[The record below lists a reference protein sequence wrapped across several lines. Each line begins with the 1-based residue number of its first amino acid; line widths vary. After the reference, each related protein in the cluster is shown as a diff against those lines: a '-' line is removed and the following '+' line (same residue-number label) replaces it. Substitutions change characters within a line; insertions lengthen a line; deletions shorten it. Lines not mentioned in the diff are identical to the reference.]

1 MSIEVALPRPTRFSV
16 GRALGESIVIFAR
29 NIVWLV
35 PAACVARAVVLLAPE
50 PANDGGSIAWWNLGL
65 DELTD
70 WLASSLAD
78 AAIILVILQILR
90 GHRPSIGNL
99 TAGFRYVIPLTV
111 AYAIVGLPWTVL
123 AIVDRLWEHD
133 GLESFARWLI
143 IYVVAMIFY
152 VRWAISTQAIVIDR
166 IGSLG
171 GLVRSARLTKGRRW
185 ATFGLIVIPSVFFI
199 VLNVGMALLSEL
211 LAMTEWLADLID
223 YLVAATSTAYFAV
236 LTTILYYDLR
246 HEKEG
251 ADSGELARVFD

>member
-16 GRALGESIVIFAR
+16 GRALGESVVVFAR

-35 PAACVARAVVLLAPE
+35 PLSCAARAVVLLASE
-50 PANDGGSIAWWNLGL
+50 PVDDGGSIDWWTLGL
-65 DELTD
+65 DELTN
-70 WLASSLAD
+70 WFASSLAD

-99 TAGFRYVIPLTV
+99 TAGFRFIIPLTV
-111 AYAIVGLPWTVL
+111 AYAIVGLPWTVS
-123 AIVDRLWEHD
+123 AVVERLWESD
-133 GLESFARWLI
+133 GLASFARWLI
-143 IYVVAMIFY
+143 FYVVAMYFY

-166 IGSLG
+166 IGPLA
-171 GLVRSARLTKGRRW
+171 GLVRSARLTNGRRW
-185 ATFGLIVIPSVFFI
+185 ATFGLIVIPSIFFI
-199 VLNVGMALLSEL
+199 VLNVGVAFLSGM

-223 YLVAATSTAYFAV
+223 YLVAAASTAYFTV

-246 HEKEG
+246 REKEG

>member
-35 PAACVARAVVLLAPE
+35 PAACAARAVVLLVPE
-50 PANDGGSIAWWNLGL
+50 PADDGDSIDWWELGL

-78 AAIILVILQILR
+78 AAIILIILQILR

-99 TAGFRYVIPLTV
+99 TAGFRFIIPLTV
-111 AYAIVGLPWTVL
+111 AYLIVGLPWTVA
-123 AIVDRLWEHD
+123 AIVERLWESD
-133 GLESFARWLI
+133 GLEFFARWLI
-143 IYVVAMIFY
+143 FYVIAMVFY

-166 IGSLG
+166 IDPLA
-171 GLVRSARLTKGRRW
+171 GLVRSAGLTNGRRW
-185 ATFGLIVIPSVFFI
+185 AIFGLIVIPQVFFI
-199 VLNVGMALLSEL
+199 LLNVGTSFLSEL
-211 LAMTEWLADLID
+211 LAMTEWMADLID
-223 YLVAATSTAYFAV
+223 YLVAATSTAYFTV

-246 HEKEG
+246 REKEG